1 MKIDRKIGHAP
12 ATTRLAQDL
21 SRVQGTCVG
30 CEDCR
35 GLCAAL
41 IEALM
46 VPDLILSDSKS

>member
-12 ATTRLAQDL
+12 ATAKLSQDL
-21 SRVQGTCVG
+21 SRVEGTCVG

-41 IEALM
+41 IEAIM
-46 VPDLILSDSKS
+46 VPDMILSGAKA